1 VSIQCVPHLL
11 KQVKIVLN
19 LLKIKSK
26 NNQSKMKQAKPNNWK
41 IVLPNPDDNLRIW
54 LRNQAKQNKRS
65 VGAELQVILENLS
78 VN

>member
-1 VSIQCVPHLL
+1 
-11 KQVKIVLN
+11 
-19 LLKIKSK
+19 
-26 NNQSKMKQAKPNNWK
+26 MKQAKPNNWK